1 MYFSIVFFARSY
13 SQYSLQSIIT
23 PENCFGGQICGI
35 QPTGNHNLLNY
46 NDACG
51 DIEIYVVVAFF
62 VKCRLSI
69 LLQDKL
75 STRSKVVFSFS

>member
-1 MYFSIVFFARSY
+1 MVSSLTFTQKYNTCLCAPMYFSIVFFARSY

-51 DIEIYVVVAFF
+51 DIEIYVVAFF
-62 VKCRLSI
+62 V
-69 LLQDKL
+69 
-75 STRSKVVFSFS
+75 